1 MNNNIE
7 VETRSFISNEEH
19 DRLLEFFKA
28 NAKLEKEDF
37 QETHYFD
44 TKEDLRIQK
53 SNSSAK
59 IWMKKGKIHDDWR
72 EEIEIKLNKEDFE
85 KAKEIFNTIGLKTN
99 IKWLRNR
106 NQFNWDEIKVCLDY
120 TKGYG
125 FIIELEKM
133 SSEDQKEKVFNELQ
147 EKLKELGV
155 KISTK
160 DEFETKFN
168 YYKENWKELIGE

>member
-1 MNNNIE
+1 MNNIE
-7 VETRSFISNEEH
+7 VETRSFISNEEYNK
-19 DRLLEFFKA
+19 LLEFFKE

-53 SNSSAK
+53 SNSGSK

-85 KAKEIFNTIGLKTN
+85 KAKEIFTTIGLKTE

-106 NQFNWDEIKVCLDY
+106 NQFNWNGIKVCLDY

-125 FIIELEKM
+125 FIIELEKLT
-133 SSEDQKEKVFNELQ
+133 SEDQKEEVFSDLQ

-155 KISTK
+155 KITSK
-160 DEFETKFN
+160 EEFETKFN
-168 YYKENWKELIGE
+168 YYKENWEELIRE